1 MGTKK
6 LKTKFTFYL
15 AHKDSPYFG
24 AYRTQSLNDGNPMIW
39 FNMDANIE
47 AVKDE
52 PVGQKAE
59 LFNDLILQTVV
70 HEFAHAMQEW
80 LGKTYSENEVEDIVV
95 AFNEKWQTKDD
106 TELEEHRGSNIRS
119 YDLLDW
125 LEELPED
132 VNVKEAIFNMLGAEE
147 NWRQA
152 VKERKAASQK
162 TS

>member
-1 MGTKK
+1 MKG
-6 LKTKFTFYL
+6 LKTTFTFYL

-24 AYRTQSLNDGNPMIW
+24 AYSVNSLNNGEPTIW

-52 PVGQKAE
+52 PNGQKAE

-95 AFNEKWQTKDD
+95 AFNEKWKVI
-106 TELEEHRGSNIRS
+106 EEPEEEDRGSNIRS

-125 LEELPED
+125 LEELPEGTD
-132 VNVKEAIFNMLGAEE
+132 VKAAIFKMLGAED

-152 VKERKAASQK
+152 YKERQLAKENSV
-162 TS
+162 